1 VICNLTFLLL
11 VSSFDCFP
19 LFPVLFHLND
29 GNTFVEFLPAFT
41 CEVLLFKEYVKL
53 MHMFLQIAERTV
65 SRIPSL
71 AHEKSHYE
79 QNVWLL
85 CFLYG
90 AFDALLLFSIILL
103 EF

>member
-1 VICNLTFLLL
+1 MIYNLTFLLL
-11 VSSFDCFP
+11 VSSFDCFL
-19 LFPVLFHLND
+19 LFSVLFLLND
-29 GNTFVEFLPAFT
+29 GNTFEFLPAFT
-41 CEVLLFKEYVKL
+41 CEVLLFEEYVNL
-53 MHMFLQIAERTV
+53 MHTFLQIAEHTV

-71 AHEKSHYE
+71 AHEKNHYE

-103 EF
+103 EY